1 MDPNVL
7 LSPGLFLCR
16 TQAWH
21 LPWRTGTTFPNTHEY
36 LILLDCI
43 YAKNGNGTRRG
54 EGGQNASK
62 AWHSMHH
69 EHEGESIEDDGRH
82 EERHSSMLFLLC
94 SLFLITACKFIR
106 LCFSRNQYFNVHGH
120 RWQLWQYKRKSLPV
134 STVYELY
141 DLIESVFTVCPA
153 PPGTDYINSIS
164 LAQPEYQ
171 HHRLDFTLPCLPES
185 GPQNNIYTICAFRK
199 MMMVS

>member
-43 YAKNGNGTRRG
+43 YAKNGNGTRGG
-54 EGGQNASK
+54 EGGSNASK
-62 AWHSMHH
+62 SMTQNRNMRGGKQR
-69 EHEGESIEDDGRH
+69 EWRRTYVS
-82 EERHSSMLFLLC
+82 FLLFIPQNNMQVITL
-94 SLFLITACKFIR
+94 LFSSFM
-106 LCFSRNQYFNVHGH
+106 
-120 RWQLWQYKRKSLPV
+120 WQLWQYKVTSSKYTTWAIWLDRV
-134 STVYELY
+134 CLY
-141 DLIESVFTVCPA
+141 CICPA